1 MTEYQ
6 EIGVFSEVDKLEA
19 VLVHS
24 PGPEVANVT
33 PMIAQKAL
41 YSDILNYKIASEQ
54 HESMCQVLEKFTKV
68 YQIKDL
74 LIDILQDDQ
83 VKYKLVYKVCE
94 NENVFH
100 LKDYLLEM
108 NPQMLATEL
117 IEGVLIR
124 RDSLTNYLSKEKYS
138 LAPLHNFFYTRDASV
153 TVGNSILPCHMANK
167 IRDREA
173 LIMSAIFRFHPH
185 LDTELF
191 AGNSTLES
199 KDGLYYEG
207 GDILIARNDIM
218 LIGLGPRTTST
229 GIDSI
234 VNTIKMRKNKPFHII
249 VQELPEKPESFIHLD
264 MAFTFLDHDKV
275 MTFDPVIKESSRY
288 GTYHI
293 HIENGDVKRIHEVG
307 GLVSGLKDLGMEVEP
322 LKCGGDND
330 LSISERE
337 QWHSGTNFFAVGPGQ
352 VIGYGRNQYTIEEM
366 NKHGFEVIHARELL
380 SGEKEAPKD
389 GKFVVTIEGSELAR
403 GGGGARCMTMPI
415 KRSYL

>member
-6 EIGVFSEVDKLEA
+6 EIGVFSEIDKLEA

-33 PMIAQKAL
+33 PLIAQKAL
-41 YSDILNYKIASEQ
+41 YSDILNYQIAFEQ
-54 HESMCQVLEKFTKV
+54 HDSLRKVLEKFTKV

-74 LIDILQDDQ
+74 LIDILKDDQ

-100 LKDYLLEM
+100 LKDYLLGM
-108 NPQMLATEL
+108 DPQMLATEL
-117 IEGVLIR
+117 IEGVIIK
-124 RDSLTNYLSKEKYS
+124 RDSLTNYLSKEKYT

-153 TVGNSILPCHMANK
+153 TVGNSVLPCHMANK

-191 AGNSTLES
+191 AGNATAEM
-199 KDGLYYEG
+199 KEGLYFEG
-207 GDILIARNDIM
+207 GDILIARNDIL
-218 LIGLGPRTTST
+218 LIGLGPRTTSH

-234 VNTIKMRKNKPFHII
+234 VNAIRMRKNKPFHIL

-264 MAFTFLDHDKV
+264 MAFTFLDHNKC

-293 HIENGDVKRIHEVG
+293 HIENGEVQRIHEVR
-307 GLVSGLKDLGMEVEP
+307 GLVSGLKDLGMDVEP

-330 LSISERE
+330 ISIMERE

-366 NKHGFEVIHARELL
+366 SKHGFDIIAARDLID
-380 SGEKEAPKD
+380 GKQEAPKD
-389 GKFVVTIEGSELAR
+389 GKFVITIEGSELAR

-415 KRSYL
+415 KRS

>member
-6 EIGVFSEVDKLEA
+6 EIGVFSEIDKLEA

-33 PMIAQKAL
+33 PLIAQKAL
-41 YSDILNYKIASEQ
+41 YSDILNYQIAFEQ
-54 HESMCQVLEKFTKV
+54 HDSLRKVLEKFTKV

-74 LIDILQDDQ
+74 LIDILKDDQ

-100 LKDYLLEM
+100 LKDYLLGM
-108 NPQMLATEL
+108 DPVMLATEL
-117 IEGVLIR
+117 IEGVIIK
-124 RDSLTNYLSKEKYS
+124 RDSLTNYLSKEKYT

-153 TVGNSILPCHMANK
+153 TVGNSVLPCHMANK

-191 AGNSTLES
+191 AGNATAEM
-199 KDGLYYEG
+199 KEGLYFEG
-207 GDILIARNDIM
+207 GDILIARNDIL
-218 LIGLGPRTTST
+218 LIGLGPRTTSH

-234 VNTIKMRKNKPFHII
+234 VNAIRMRKNKPFHIL

-264 MAFTFLDHDKV
+264 MAFTFLDHNKC

-293 HIENGDVKRIHEVG
+293 HIENGEVQRIHEVR
-307 GLVSGLKDLGMEVEP
+307 GLVSGLKDLGMDVEP

-330 LSISERE
+330 ISIMERE

-366 NKHGFEVIHARELL
+366 SKHGFDIIAARDLID
-380 SGEKEAPKD
+380 GKQEAPKD
-389 GKFVVTIEGSELAR
+389 GKFVITIEGSELAR

-415 KRSYL
+415 KRS

>member
-6 EIGVFSEVDKLEA
+6 DIGVFSEVDKLEG
-19 VLVHS
+19 VIVHS

-33 PMIAQKAL
+33 PLIAQKAL
-41 YSDILNYKIASEQ
+41 YSDILNYKIAFEQ
-54 HESMCQVLEKFTKV
+54 HDRLRQVLEKFTKV

-100 LKDYLLEM
+100 LKDYLLGM
-108 NPQMLATEL
+108 DPQMLATEL
-117 IEGVLIR
+117 IEGVKIQ

-153 TVGNSILPCHMANK
+153 TVGDKVLPCHMANT

-185 LDTELF
+185 MDTELF
-191 AGNSTLES
+191 TGNTLSE
-199 KDGLYYEG
+199 KREGLYFEG
-207 GDILIARNDIM
+207 GDILIARNDI
-218 LIGLGPRTTST
+218 LCIGLGPRTTSH

-234 VNTIKMRKNKPFHII
+234 VEAIKARKNKPFHIL

-264 MAFTFLDHDKV
+264 MAFTFLDNDKC

-293 HIENGDVKRIHEVG
+293 HIENGDVKRIHEVH
-307 GLVSGLKDLGMEVEP
+307 GLVSGLKNLGMDVEP

-330 LSISERE
+330 LSIMERE

-366 NKHGFEVIHARELL
+366 SKHGFDVIPARELL
-380 SGEKEAPKD
+380 SGTKEAPKD
-389 GKFVVTIEGSELAR
+389 GKFVITIEGSELAR

-415 KRSYL
+415 KRS